1 MIMPSE
7 SKVSGVCCAF
17 LVIAFSCSLA
27 SASPDGHF
35 LRTLRA
41 PGGSA
46 SHFLRSLRSPDDFAD
61 AEDSDVYYVDDDD
74 GDDGAA
80 EEMGGYVK
88 RGYSSSP
95 TYLRDNRMDNSHFLR
110 ALRAP
115 AGGSSHFLRSLRAPQ
130 RSSHFLR
137 SLRGPSAASHFL
149 RSLRG
154 PGGSSSHF
162 LRSLRSPSGG
172 SSHFLRSLRST
183 EEVGAGEEAAAT
195 KRAVNNA
202 HFLRSL

>member
-7 SKVSGVCCAF
+7 SKFLGVCCAF
-17 LVIAFSCSLA
+17 LVVAFSCSLT

-35 LRTLRA
+35 S
-41 PGGSA
+41 G
-46 SHFLRSLRSPDDFAD
+46 
-61 AEDSDVYYVDDDD
+61 YYDDD
-74 GDDGAA
+74 GDDSEA
-80 EEMGGYVK
+80 EGVAYVK
-88 RGYSSSP
+88 RGGFPP
-95 TYLRDNRMDNSHFLR
+95 TYLRNYRMDNSHFLR

-115 AGGSSHFLRSLRAPQ
+115 GGAGGSSHFLRSLRAPS

-137 SLRGPSAASHFL
+137 SLRGPPGSASHFL

-172 SSHFLRSLRST
+172 SSHFLRSLRSQ
-183 EEVGAGEEAAAT
+183 EQAEDDEEATAAAD
-195 KRAVNNA
+195 KRALNNA